1 MGVLVLPTAVL
12 DGRTRSQYST
22 ILRTLE
28 GLTAAVG
35 SAVPPRADDEQL
47 DLIHQL
53 THLIPAAAIP
63 PAAAT
68 LYACTAIVSLPV
80 PPDGP
85 AAAKVSRTA
94 AMVLNPRFSH
104 HTRSLVTPVRPFP

>member
-35 SAVPPRADDEQL
+35 FAVQPRADDEQL

-53 THLIPAAAIP
+53 THLIPGAMIP
-63 PAAAT
+63 QPRPRST
-68 LYACTAIVSLPV
+68 LAQ
-80 PPDGP
+80 
-85 AAAKVSRTA
+85 
-94 AMVLNPRFSH
+94 
-104 HTRSLVTPVRPFP
+104 RS